1 MRSLEKVAVQGR
13 LVNIK
18 IGRNGRIAGIDEL
31 GPAKPDS
38 PVAIP
43 GMIDLHVHSRQPGG
57 NHKEDWDHLWKAAVK
72 GGVTT
77 IVTMPNT
84 SPPIVDL
91 ETLQLARELA
101 SSSLIKPLFWFGATA
116 KDNSSAIKLACQE
129 KDVVGI
135 KMFMGSSTEAMT
147 IEKPE
152 DQLRVLRLG
161 AKLRVPVAI
170 HAETEARIQANLAAL
185 KDKPTVANHSKI
197 RDTRAEVTAVKQA
210 LDLAKRAGCQ
220 VYFLHISTPEA
231 AELIIR
237 AQANGQLVW
246 FEVTSH
252 HLFLD
257 DDFLQ
262 GEQGGFYKMNP
273 PLRNFEQVAGL
284 LEIFSNDQADTVGSD
299 HAPHTREE
307 KVGRDY
313 AGTPS
318 GVPGIETSLP
328 LLINQV
334 LLSQLS
340 WECLVQYTSTR
351 PAEILN
357 LRRKGQIAIGSDADL
372 VVIDPGGETRITNQ
386 NIASKC
392 GWTPFDGLT
401 TRGRIVSTIVGG
413 QLLYK
418 EG

>member
-1 MRSLEKVAVQGR
+1 MRSLEKVAVKGR

-170 HAETEARIQANLAAL
+170 KLARETLPEKRPLPCTESSEAGVVVPMPTLPVAVMRIYSL
-185 KDKPTVANHSKI
+185 
-197 RDTRAEVTAVKQA
+197 RA
-210 LDLAKRAGCQ
+210 
-220 VYFLHISTPEA
+220 IEA
-231 AELIIR
+231 
-237 AQANGQLVW
+237 W
-246 FEVTSH
+246 
-252 HLFLD
+252 
-257 DDFLQ
+257 
-262 GEQGGFYKMNP
+262 P
-273 PLRNFEQVAGL
+273 PRVLNVSAW
-284 LEIFSNDQADTVGSD
+284 S
-299 HAPHTREE
+299 
-307 KVGRDY
+307 
-313 AGTPS
+313 
-318 GVPGIETSLP
+318 VP
-328 LLINQV
+328 
-334 LLSQLS
+334 
-340 WECLVQYTSTR
+340 
-351 PAEILN
+351 
-357 LRRKGQIAIGSDADL
+357 
-372 VVIDPGGETRITNQ
+372 
-386 NIASKC
+386 
-392 GWTPFDGLT
+392 
-401 TRGRIVSTIVGG
+401 
-413 QLLYK
+413 
-418 EG
+418 